1 MSTNLYHPTV
11 NNGEVQIVNPQSGGT
26 GRIVGGALEPSNV
39 DLSTEFINLISA
51 QTGFSVNS
59 RSVNTNIESN
69 RELRHNVG

>member
-1 MSTNLYHPTV
+1 MSTNLYDPTV
-11 NNGEVQIVNPQSGGT
+11 NSDAAQIVNPQSGGT

-59 RSVNTNIESN
+59 RSVNINIESN
-69 RELRHNVG
+69 RELLNNVG